1 MTVSEKEI
9 KERDL
14 DIQAQ
19 QYQKLFYESPAGML
33 LLDSDG
39 IVIKANQAILDITGY
54 EFDEVVGKRI
64 FDLFVE
70 KGHIPEAK
78 EHVKKIISGEDLQHI
93 TKTRHKS
100 GEIYYSLLKETRIK
114 LNDGSYGILSML
126 MLQILKNKKKK

>member
-70 KGHIPEAK
+70 NVFKINQFKNHSQNSVK
-78 EHVKKIISGEDLQHI
+78 EFGFVSLSNILFIFISQ
-93 TKTRHKS
+93 S
-100 GEIYYSLLKETRIK
+100 K
-114 LNDGSYGILSML
+114 LF
-126 MLQILKNKKKK
+126 